1 MFKLDPRLD
10 NDTHFIMAL
19 PLCDALLMNDAR
31 YPWVILVPHITG
43 LTELYQLSAAQQ
55 QQLTIES
62 NTVAQKLAELVSA
75 DKMNVAALGNV
86 VSQLHIHHVARY
98 QGDETWPDPVWGK
111 GDTVP
116 YSGEECEA
124 VIEQLKQQ
132 FKELDNNGNNLTL

>member
-31 YPWVILVPHITG
+31 YPWVILVPRITG
-43 LTELYQLSAAQQ
+43 LTEMYQLTEQGQ

-62 NTVAQKLAELVSA
+62 NMVAQKMAELVSA

-98 QGDETWPDPVWGK
+98 IGDATWPDPVWGK
-111 GDTVP
+111 GDAMP
-116 YSGEECEA
+116 YSEEEYEA
-124 VIEQLKQQ
+124 VIEQLKQK
-132 FKELDNNGNNLTL
+132 FIELENNGNNFTL